1 LFEVLFIFMEDK
13 QMQMNDNFPLRF
25 GAYTWAIS
33 EVLSPLTSAAS
44 FYGVPSSTSR
54 LIFPLRVAS
63 VGYVGMKSFSF
74 GYVAGN
80 RELHPDRVRAAQRRA
95 IADSLISGWIECITL
110 PGIFIGAVMS
120 GLTKTSS
127 INAISNGPTKN
138 RLPLAIGIILVPFVL
153 PVSKQLTEA
162 IMDWAFRPTL
172 SFLSQPS
179 SFLVAANPTD
189 YIPPS
194 VDELI
199 SSTST
204 SSGGN
209 NDGILESLMLPSDLD
224 PLSRARFEWAAD
236 GDIGSV
242 YPLESDTIESQND
255 TPSGDSIGS
264 SIKLVNRK
272 NNTSS
277 TFSTTELDYIEAVKR
292 IRERA
297 EKRR

>member
-1 LFEVLFIFMEDK
+1 MSSY
-13 QMQMNDNFPLRF
+13 DNFPLRF
-25 GAYTWAIS
+25 GAYSWALS
-33 EVLSPLTSAAS
+33 EVLSPLSSAAS
-44 FYGVPSSTSR
+44 FYCVPSSTSR

-74 GYVAGN
+74 GYLAGN
-80 RELHPDRVRAAQRRA
+80 RELHPDRVRAAHRRA

-127 INAISNGPTKN
+127 INAISKGPTKN
-138 RLPLAIGIILVPFVL
+138 RLPLAIGMILVPFVL

-194 VDELI
+194 VDELL

-204 SSGGN
+204 STGN
-209 NDGILESLMLPSDLD
+209 NDEILESLMLPSDLD

-242 YPLESDTIESQND
+242 YPMESDTQESQND
-255 TPSGDSIGS
+255 TTSGDSIGS
-264 SIKLVNRK
+264 SIKLAKRK

-277 TFSTTELDYIEAVKR
+277 SSSTNELDYIEAVKR

-297 EKRR
+297 EMRR